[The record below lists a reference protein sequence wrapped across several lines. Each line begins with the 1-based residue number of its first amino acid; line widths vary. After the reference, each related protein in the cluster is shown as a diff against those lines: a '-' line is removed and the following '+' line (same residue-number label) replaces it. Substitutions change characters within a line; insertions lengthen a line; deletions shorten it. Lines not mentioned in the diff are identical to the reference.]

1 MKQLK
6 LKARDSEG
14 PEGIFL
20 VRVETAAHHWHGR
33 KPVLHLQLSVLA
45 PPEHNGRAVTASMD
59 CGARNQWR
67 LRWFLRDFK
76 CPADSPEPTA
86 VDLKLLPGL
95 TGVVRTSL
103 ARTSGRLCLT
113 LDGFSPAAT
122 WPEFVEV
129 AP

>member
-6 LKARDSEG
+6 LKALDSEG

-45 PPEHNGRAVTASMD
+45 PPEHHGRVVATSLE
-59 CGARNQWR
+59 CSPKNQWK
-67 LRWFLRDFK
+67 LRWLLRDFQ
-76 CPADSPEPTA
+76 CPADSHDPNTI
-86 VDLKLLPGL
+86 DLKVLLGL

-103 ARTSGRLCLT
+103 ARSSGRLCLT

-122 WPEFVEV
+122 WPEFAEVE
-129 AP
+129 P